1 MRCPQSYIDDIAEEQ
16 GHLFCIVAEKGY
28 DLLDF
33 IPMYAK
39 TRLRTA
45 MDTGIPWFC
54 TRFGTEMYEW
64 LVENDFAFK
73 VCNQEQS
80 LFVAEWLGVF
90 YAYAQWYADISF
102 EDLVRRL
109 DPSVIISRYGALH
122 DMDVVT
128 AVKKILSSKLFT
140 TGNIEG

>member
-16 GHLFCIVAEKGY
+16 GHLFCIVAEKGH

-33 IPMYAK
+33 MPKYAK

-45 MDTGIPWFC
+45 MDAGIPWFC

-64 LVENDFAFK
+64 LTENNFAFK
-73 VCNQEQS
+73 PCKREQS

-90 YAYAQWYADISF
+90 YAYAQWHAAISF
-102 EDLVRRL
+102 EELVRRL
-109 DPSVIISRYGALH
+109 DPTVIISRYGALH
-122 DMDVVT
+122 DMDVIV
-128 AVKKILSSKLFT
+128 AVKKVLASPLFVEK
-140 TGNIEG
+140 GN